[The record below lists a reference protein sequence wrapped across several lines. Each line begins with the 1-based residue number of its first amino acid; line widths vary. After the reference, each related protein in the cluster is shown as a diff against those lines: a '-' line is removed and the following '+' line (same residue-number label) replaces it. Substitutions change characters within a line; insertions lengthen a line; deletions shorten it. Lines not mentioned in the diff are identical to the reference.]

1 MESNYRDA
9 PSMFSCGN
17 VCENVINS
25 VRPLCPL
32 IKPKSGN
39 VHVKTCSSYYLHVL
53 LFSNLYLS

>member
-39 VHVKTCSSYYLHVL
+39 VHVKTCSSCT
-53 LFSNLYLS
+53 FIF